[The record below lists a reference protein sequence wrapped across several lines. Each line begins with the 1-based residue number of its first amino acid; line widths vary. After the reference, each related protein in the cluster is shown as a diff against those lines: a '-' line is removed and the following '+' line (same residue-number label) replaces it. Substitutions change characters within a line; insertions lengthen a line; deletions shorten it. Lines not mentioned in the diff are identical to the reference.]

1 MQLKA
6 IVTGANGMLGD
17 SLCPLLV
24 NKGYNIAA
32 TDIAANTNI
41 FKLDIRNLDE
51 AMNFIKKQ
59 KPSIIFHL
67 AAETDVDKCELNEN
81 HAYETNAKGTEN
93 IAMCCKKLDIPMVY
107 ISTGAVFDG
116 EKEGGYTEEDVTSP
130 VNIYGRS
137 KLEGEKTVKSLLS
150 KYYIIRAGWMIGG
163 HDKDKK
169 FVWKIVEL
177 LKTKKEISAVTDKF
191 GTPTFTKDLSKGI
204 YDIVVKGQYGL
215 YHSVNNGGICT
226 RFDIA
231 EKIIE
236 YLNKKDVILKS
247 VDSNAFPMPAPRPKS
262 EALINYKLSS
272 MGMNSM
278 RTWQEALKEYI
289 EEIK

>member
-6 IVTGANGMLGD
+6 VVTGANGMLGD
-17 SLCPLLV
+17 SFCPLLE
-24 NKGYNIAA
+24 NKGYHVVAADIIANA
-32 TDIAANTNI
+32 KII
-41 FKLDIRNLDE
+41 KLDIKNLDK
-51 AMNFIKKQ
+51 AMYVVKKE
-59 KPSIIFHL
+59 KPGIIFHL
-67 AAETDVDKCELNEN
+67 AAETDVDKCELNEK

-93 IAMCCKKLDIPMVY
+93 MALCCKELDIPMVY

-116 EKEGGYTEEDVTSP
+116 EKENGYTEEDITGP
-130 VNIYGRS
+130 VNIYGKS
-137 KLEGEKTVKSLLS
+137 KLEGEKVVKALLS

-163 HDKDKK
+163 YNKDKK

-204 YDIVVKGQYGL
+204 YDIVTKGEYGL

-231 EKIIE
+231 KKIIE
-236 YLNKKDVILKS
+236 YLNKKDVILKP

-262 EALINYKLSS
+262 EALINHRLFS
-272 MGMNSM
+272 MGMNNM

>member
-116 EKEGGYTEEDVTSP
+116 EKEGGYTEEDITSP

-137 KLEGEKTVKSLLS
+137 KLEGEKAVKSLLS